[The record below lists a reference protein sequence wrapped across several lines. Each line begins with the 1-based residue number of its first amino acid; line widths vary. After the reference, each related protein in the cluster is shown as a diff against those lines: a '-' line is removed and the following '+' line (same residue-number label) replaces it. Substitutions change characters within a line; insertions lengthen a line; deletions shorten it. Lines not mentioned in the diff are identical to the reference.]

1 MDWILGRLAC
11 GSLADVDTLPPQVT
25 VVLNLSQ
32 YPKNVDMPTTRQWA
46 QYWQQLIEGYGK
58 APLIGGGRAPEVLQ
72 LHDCAPAPPVTV
84 MHHEIPDEVF
94 LDGSVWSGLTHLLSG
109 LLTHGNTVLVHCR
122 LGVSRAPAL
131 CAAYL
136 MRCGMA
142 PEEALAYVTARR
154 AVTAVHAETWRG
166 VLAWAEGLRHE

>member
-11 GSLADVDTLPPQVT
+11 GSLADVDALPAAVT
-25 VVLNLSQ
+25 VVVNLSQ
-32 YPKNVDMPTTRQWA
+32 HVSTAAVP
-46 QYWQQLIEGYGK
+46 
-58 APLIGGGRAPEVLQ
+58 VL
-72 LHDCAPAPPVTV
+72 
-84 MHHEIPDEVF
+84 HHEIPDEVW
-94 LDGSVWSGLTHLLSG
+94 LDASVWSGLTHLLGG
-109 LLTHGNTVLVHCR
+109 LLQRGDTALVHCR

-154 AVTAVHAETWRG
+154 ALAAVHAETWRG
-166 VLAWAEGLRHE
+166 VTQWAEGLRR